1 MPLNY
6 AGPVTG
12 ITTRERGI
20 FMNAFKKELAGMLL
34 DESQLLRS
42 TGQIIR
48 DMDYIFKNHSMQI
61 EHPETMI
68 VWDMF
73 LWDLMHSFMADV
85 QERCILES
93 QEIDEETK
101 NILDLVILLNR
112 YFDTDDSV
120 QDMVLENT
128 NESFVE
134 YYEKRKKELLK

>member
-1 MPLNY
+1 
-6 AGPVTG
+6 
-12 ITTRERGI
+12 
-20 FMNAFKKELAGMLL
+20 MNAFKKELAGMLL